1 MAANTT
7 TNTYGYIQ
15 GRYNIQPVKSQ
26 KKEIYGLNY
35 PLGSTQYG
43 GIFSKSSGINMIKN
57 SVEQLLLT
65 ERGERVMLPNYGCN
79 LKKYLFQPLDETTF
93 QGIRNEIE
101 TSFRNYIVGAKIH
114 KLAVFPTG
122 DTGPAGGNSLQVI
135 LTLKLDKSDLEVFD
149 VGVTI
154 S

>member
-1 MAANTT
+1 MAANLT
-7 TNTYGYIQ
+7 TNVYGQIQ
-15 GRYNIQPVKSQ
+15 ERYNIQPVRSQ
-26 KKEIYGLNY
+26 KQEIYGLQY
-35 PLGSTQYG
+35 PLGSQANG

-79 LKKYLFQPLDETTF
+79 LRRYLFQPLDESTF

-101 TSFRNYIVGAKIH
+101 TSFRNYIVGARIAR
-114 KLAVFPTG
+114 LAVFPTG
-122 DTGPAGGNSLQVI
+122 DAGPAGGNSLQVI

>member
-1 MAANTT
+1 MAANLT
-7 TNTYGYIQ
+7 TNIYGKIQ
-15 GRYNIQPVKSQ
+15 ERYNIQPVRSQ
-26 KKEIYGLNY
+26 KQEIYGLQY
-35 PLGSTQYG
+35 PLGSKVNG

-79 LKKYLFQPLDETTF
+79 LRKYLFQPLDESTF

-101 TSFRNYIVGAKIH
+101 TSFRNYIVGARIA
-114 KLAVFPTG
+114 KLAVFPLG
-122 DTGPAGGNSLQVI
+122 EAGPAGGNSLQVI

>member
-7 TNTYGYIQ
+7 TNIYGKIQ
-15 GRYNIQPVKSQ
+15 DRYTVEAVQSK
-26 KKEIYGLNY
+26 KKEIYGLQF
-35 PLGSTQYG
+35 PLGSSPNG
-43 GIFSKSSGINMIKN
+43 GIFSKSSGIQMIKN
-57 SVEQLLLT
+57 SVQQLLLT
-65 ERGERVMLPNYGCN
+65 ERGERIMLPNYGCN

-101 TSFRNYIVGAKIH
+101 TSFRNYIVGAKIA
-114 KLAVFPTG
+114 KLSVFPTG
-122 DTGPAGGNSLQVI
+122 DAGPAGGNSLQVV
-135 LTLKLDKSDLEVFD
+135 LTLKLDTADLEVFD

>member
-1 MAANTT
+1 MAANLT
-7 TNTYGYIQ
+7 TNVYGKIQ
-15 GRYNIQPVKSQ
+15 ERYNIQPVRSQ
-26 KKEIYGLNY
+26 KQEIYGLQY
-35 PLGSTQYG
+35 PLGSQANG

-79 LKKYLFQPLDETTF
+79 LRKYLFQPLDESTF

-101 TSFRNYIVGAKIH
+101 TSFRNYIVGARIA
-114 KLAVFPTG
+114 KLSVFPLG
-122 DTGPAGGNSLQVI
+122 EAGPAGGNSLQVI

>member
-7 TNTYGYIQ
+7 TTIYGSIQ
-15 GRYNIQPVKSQ
+15 KRYNIKSSKSQ

-65 ERGERVMLPNYGCN
+65 ERGERIMLPNYGCN
-79 LKKYLFQPLDETTF
+79 LRRYLFQPLDETTF

-101 TSFRNYIVGAKIH
+101 TSFRNYIVGAKIQ

-122 DTGPAGGNSLQVI
+122 DAGPAGGNSLQVI

>member
-1 MAANTT
+1 
-7 TNTYGYIQ
+7 
-15 GRYNIQPVKSQ
+15 
-26 KKEIYGLNY
+26 LNY

-65 ERGERVMLPNYGCN
+65 ERGERIMLPNYGCN
-79 LKKYLFQPLDETTF
+79 LRRYLFQPLDETTF

-101 TSFRNYIVGAKIH
+101 TSFRNYIVGAKIQ

-122 DTGPAGGNSLQVI
+122 DAGPAGGNSLQVI

>member
-1 MAANTT
+1 MAANLT
-7 TNTYGYIQ
+7 TNIYGKIQ
-15 GRYNIQPVKSQ
+15 ERYNIQPVRSQ
-26 KKEIYGLNY
+26 KQEIYGLQY
-35 PLGSTQYG
+35 PLGSKVNG

-79 LKKYLFQPLDETTF
+79 LRKYLFQPLDESTF

-101 TSFRNYIVGAKIH
+101 TSFRNYIVGARIA
-114 KLAVFPTG
+114 KLSVFPLG
-122 DTGPAGGNSLQVI
+122 EAGPAGGNSLQVI

>member
-7 TNTYGYIQ
+7 TTIHGSIQ
-15 GRYNIQPVKSQ
+15 DRYNIQLPKSER
-26 KKEIYGLNY
+26 KEVFGLEF
-35 PLGSTQYG
+35 PLGSSQSG
-43 GIFSKSSGINMIKN
+43 GIFAKTSGIKMIRDA
-57 SVEQLLLT
+57 VQQLLLT

-79 LKKYLFQPLDETTF
+79 LRRYLFQPLDETTF
-93 QGIRNEIE
+93 QNIRNEIE
-101 TSFRNYIVGAKIH
+101 TSFNNYIVGARIA
-114 KLAVFPTG
+114 KLSVLPTG
-122 DTGPAGGNSLQVI
+122 EAGPAGGNSLQVI

>member
-7 TNTYGYIQ
+7 TTTYGYIQ
-15 GRYNIQPVKSQ
+15 ERYNIQPVKGQ

-79 LKKYLFQPLDETTF
+79 LRRYLFQPLDETTF

-101 TSFRNYIVGAKIH
+101 TSFRNYIVGAKIQ

-122 DTGPAGGNSLQVI
+122 ESGPAGGNSLQVI
-135 LTLKLDKSDLEVFD
+135 LTLKLDKSDLEIFD

>member
-1 MAANTT
+1 MAANLT
-7 TNTYGYIQ
+7 TNVYGKIQ
-15 GRYNIQPVKSQ
+15 GRYNIQPVKGQ
-26 KKEIYGLNY
+26 KQEVFGLHY
-35 PLGSTQYG
+35 PLGSAANG

-57 SVEQLLLT
+57 SVQQLLLT
-65 ERGERVMLPNYGCN
+65 ERGERVMPPNYGCN
-79 LKKYLFQPLDETTF
+79 LRKYLFQPLTESTF
-93 QGIRNEIE
+93 QGIRNEVE
-101 TSFRNYIVGAKIH
+101 TSFSNYIVGAKIA

-122 DTGPAGGNSLQVI
+122 ETGPAGGNSLQVI